1 MGLCKVFNKKK
12 GDEKVSLEEIKKQ
25 IENDSQQ
32 MAIAIMTGFMQAL
45 CSELIIKEILTPE
58 DVVKITD
65 NASKMSNTIV
75 TSAAVIAYKKIKED
89 FDDEDFM
96 IQKHLTIREARNE
109 IEKLENELDL
119 YLTKKKINYV
129 KTQPGSSKFKDV
141 VTNRTNEIFD
151 KFSHYI
157 IKDEELDTKIYSLQE
172 SILSYQE
179 YILKEMKRI
188 SKIEPHKI
196 EVYELREDMEFIRK
210 NKRKRTWLE
219 IAELTGYS
227 DRQVHRFYDEIIKG
241 KI

>member
-1 MGLCKVFNKKK
+1 MI
-12 GDEKVSLEEIKKQ
+12 LE
-25 IENDSQQ
+25 
-32 MAIAIMTGFMQAL
+32 
-45 CSELIIKEILTPE
+45 
-58 DVVKITD
+58 
-65 NASKMSNTIV
+65 
-75 TSAAVIAYKKIKED
+75 
-89 FDDEDFM
+89 
-96 IQKHLTIREARNE
+96 KHLTIKEARNE
-109 IEKLENELDL
+109 MEKLENELDV

-141 VTNRTNEIFD
+141 VTSRTNAIFD

-196 EVYELREDMEFIRK
+196 KVYELREDIEFIRK

-219 IAELTGYS
+219 IAELIGYS
-227 DRQVHRFYDEIIKG
+227 DRQVHRFYDEVIKG

>member
-1 MGLCKVFNKKK
+1 MI
-12 GDEKVSLEEIKKQ
+12 LE
-25 IENDSQQ
+25 
-32 MAIAIMTGFMQAL
+32 
-45 CSELIIKEILTPE
+45 
-58 DVVKITD
+58 
-65 NASKMSNTIV
+65 
-75 TSAAVIAYKKIKED
+75 
-89 FDDEDFM
+89 
-96 IQKHLTIREARNE
+96 KHLTIEEARNE
-109 IEKLENELDL
+109 IEKLENELDV

-141 VTNRTNEIFD
+141 VTRTNAIFD

-196 EVYELREDMEFIRK
+196 KVYELREDIKFIRK

-219 IAELTGYS
+219 IAELIGYS
-227 DRQVHRFYDEIIKG
+227 DRQVQRFYDEIIKG

>member
-89 FDDEDFM
+89 FDDED
-96 IQKHLTIREARNE
+96 L
-109 IEKLENELDL
+109 L
-119 YLTKKKINYV
+119 
-129 KTQPGSSKFKDV
+129 
-141 VTNRTNEIFD
+141 
-151 KFSHYI
+151 
-157 IKDEELDTKIYSLQE
+157 
-172 SILSYQE
+172 
-179 YILKEMKRI
+179 
-188 SKIEPHKI
+188 
-196 EVYELREDMEFIRK
+196 
-210 NKRKRTWLE
+210 
-219 IAELTGYS
+219 
-227 DRQVHRFYDEIIKG
+227 
-241 KI
+241 